1 MDKEVKDSYEQTAKV
16 EVRKFYV
23 HIVVCLKWIG
33 LALLEGVILG
43 LIATAFAYSLKYAT
57 GLRVAHP
64 QLIAGLPFAGLLIV
78 FLYNKFG
85 SDVMKGTNSVLAS
98 INSDEKMHFVMM
110 PLIFISSIISHL
122 FGASVGREGAA
133 LQMGASMGH
142 TFAKALK
149 LNENDQKIMIMT
161 GMSAAFAAL
170 FGTPLAAAIFAME
183 VISVG
188 VMYYA
193 ALVPCLVSALTA
205 YSLAKYLGVEYAQYK
220 LTVIPEFTP
229 YTIGMTAL
237 MGLLFAVVAILIC
250 VAFALSERGLG
261 RKFQNPYIKIAVAGA
276 AVALLSL
283 IFRDGSYNGLGTDV
297 IANALAGKVVWYA
310 FIMKLIFTSLS
321 LSGGYR
327 GGEIVPVLYIG
338 ATFGC
343 LIGGLLGM
351 PPAFCAA
358 LGMVA
363 VFCGV
368 TNSPISSI
376 LIGVE
381 MFGGQG
387 LWFFC
392 LVIAL
397 SYMLSG
403 YFGIY
408 KSQLIIYSK
417 YRSVY
422 VRKTV
427 KR

>member
-1 MDKEVKDSYEQTAKV
+1 MENEVKDSLERNAKT
-16 EVRKFYV
+16 EARKFYI
-23 HIVVCLKWIG
+23 HIIVCLKWIA
-33 LALLEGVILG
+33 LALFIGAILG
-43 LIATAFAYSLKYAT
+43 LIATAFAYSLSYVT
-57 GLRVAHP
+57 DLRVANP
-64 QLIAGLPFAGLLIV
+64 WIIVGLPFAGLLIV
-78 FLYNKFG
+78 FLYNRFG
-85 SDVMKGTNSVLAS
+85 SDVKQGTNSVIAS
-98 INSDEKMHFVMM
+98 INSDEKMHFIMT
-110 PLIFISSIISHL
+110 PLIFVSSIISHM

-142 TFAKALK
+142 TLAKALK
-149 LNENDQKIMIMT
+149 LSDNDQRILIMS

-205 YSLAKYLGVEYAQYK
+205 YNLAKLLGVEYASYK
-220 LTVIPEFTP
+220 LDVIPEFTP
-229 YTIGMTAL
+229 YTVGMTAL
-237 MGLLFAVVAILIC
+237 MGFLFATVAILIC
-250 VAFALSERGLG
+250 VTLALSERALG
-261 RKFQNPYIKIAVAGA
+261 RKFQNDYVRIAVAGA
-276 AVALLSL
+276 AVVLLSL
-283 IFRDGSYNGLGTDV
+283 IFRDGPYNGLGLEIIGD
-297 IANALAGKVVWYA
+297 ALTGKVVWYA
-310 FIMKLIFTSLS
+310 FILKLIFTAIS

-327 GGEIVPVLYIG
+327 GGEIVPSLFIG

-343 LIGGLLGM
+343 LIGGLIGM

-392 LVIAL
+392 LA
-397 SYMLSG
+397 
-403 YFGIY
+403 
-408 KSQLIIYSK
+408 
-417 YRSVY
+417 
-422 VRKTV
+422 
-427 KR
+427 

>member
-1 MDKEVKDSYEQTAKV
+1 MEKEA
-16 EVRKFYV
+16 RKFYI
-23 HIVVCLKWIG
+23 HIIVCLKWIG
-33 LALLEGVILG
+33 LALFVGAILG
-43 LIATAFAYSLKYAT
+43 LIATGFAYSLKYVT
-57 GLRVAHP
+57 DLRVANP
-64 QLIAGLPFAGLLIV
+64 WMIVGLPFAGLLIV
-78 FLYNKFG
+78 FLYDKFG
-85 SDVMKGTNSVLAS
+85 ADVKNGTNSVIAS
-98 INSDEKMHFVMM
+98 INSDEKMHFIMT
-110 PLIFISSIISHL
+110 PLIFVSSIISHM

-142 TFAKALK
+142 TLAKALK
-149 LNENDQKIMIMT
+149 LDDNDQRILIMA

-205 YSLAKYLGVEYAQYK
+205 FNLAKYLGVEYAVYK
-220 LTVIPEFTP
+220 LDIIPEFTP

-237 MGLLFAVVAILIC
+237 MGFLFAAVSIVIC
-250 VAFALSERGLG
+250 VTFALTERGLT
-261 RKFQNPYIKIAVAGA
+261 RKFENPYIKIAVTGA
-276 AVALLSL
+276 AIVLLSL
-283 IFRDGSYNGLGTDV
+283 IFRDGSYNGLGTEI
-297 IANALAGKVVWYA
+297 IADALAGKVVWYA
-310 FIMKLIFTSLS
+310 FLIKLIFTTIS

-327 GGEIVPVLYIG
+327 GGEIVPSLFIG

-343 LIGGLLGM
+343 LLGSLIGM

-392 LVIAL
+392 LAIAL
-397 SYMLSG
+397 SYVLSG

-417 YRSVY
+417 YRPVY
-422 VRKTV
+422 VHKMA

>member
-1 MDKEVKDSYEQTAKV
+1 MFKELLESYKETSKR
-16 EVRKFYV
+16 EGRKFFV
-23 HIVVCLKWIG
+23 HIYVCFKWILFSIVIG
-33 LALLEGVILG
+33 LVLG
-43 LIATAFAYSLKYAT
+43 LIASGFAYALSYVT
-57 GLRVAHP
+57 DLRLENGW
-64 QLIAGLPFAGLLIV
+64 LIYLLPVAGLLIV
-78 FLYNKFG
+78 FLYEKLG
-85 SDVMKGTNSVLAS
+85 SEVSRGTNTVIAC
-98 INSDEKMHFVMM
+98 INSDDKMHFIMT
-110 PLIFISSIISHL
+110 PLIFVSSIISHM

-142 TFAKALK
+142 TISKLLK
-149 LNENDQKIMIMT
+149 LNENDEKMLIMT

-170 FGTPLAAAIFAME
+170 FGTPLAASIFAME

-205 YSLAKYLGVEYAQYK
+205 YNLAKFLGVKYATYT
-220 LTVIPEFTP
+220 LGPIPEFTP
-229 YTIGMTAL
+229 FTVSMTGL
-237 MGLLFAVVAILIC
+237 LGLLFAMLSILIC
-250 VAFALSERGLG
+250 VVFALTERGFG
-261 RKFQNPYIKIAVAGA
+261 RFLKNPYIRVLVSGG
-276 AVALLSL
+276 L
-283 IFRDGSYNGLGTDV
+283 IILAYLIIGNQDFNGLGTSV
-297 IANALAGKVVWYA
+297 ILSALSGKVIWYA
-310 FIMKLIFTSLS
+310 FFIKLILTAVSLA
-321 LSGGYR
+321 GGYK
-327 GGEIVPVLYIG
+327 GGEIVPTLFMG

-343 LIGGLLGM
+343 LVGGLIGM
-351 PPAFCAA
+351 PPSFCAA

-376 LIGVE
+376 IIAIEL
-381 MFGGQG
+381 FGGQG

-392 LVIAL
+392 LAIAL

-408 KSQLIIYSK
+408 KSQLIVYSK

-422 VRKTV
+422 VHKTA